1 MATPDDFTIILDE
14 LENMESCGMEVF
26 ETLGQLWKLVERY
39 GMKPPLTINVL
50 DSQTVCIRT
59 LKATRDKFGAWRL
72 IDETPPT
79 STAFEGK
86 PIAFPLIMNS
96 KDLSG
101 NTLKVRVE
109 IATKHRSTEPQQL
122 SSGTVCPNY
131 KIEVWG

>member
-14 LENMESCGMEVF
+14 LENMESYGMEVF
-26 ETLGQLWKLVERY
+26 ERLGQLWKLVERY

-59 LKATRDKFGAWRL
+59 LKAARDKFGAWRL
-72 IDETPPT
+72 IGETPPT
-79 STAFEGK
+79 STLFEGK

-101 NTLKVRVE
+101 NILKVRVE

-122 SSGTVCPNY
+122 SSGTVSPHY
-131 KIEVWG
+131 KVEV